1 MRFGARTFMQL
12 RGLHVRHCGA
22 PHRQQ
27 WDDKHRAR
35 PTLLVRKRGNS
46 KCCSGTLQ
54 RQLTRPKRRD
64 AGQLRKCARK
74 PKGTL
79 SSSTLSQLDRMRLLI
94 ALKSATGAK

>member
-1 MRFGARTFMQL
+1 MQL